1 MQWIKQKR
9 ILIGILTILILGGGI
24 FWSIQGSRQQATAPV
39 LNQADMS
46 IRKPDTLEQSDSG
59 MAAAKADATIWRI
72 DVKGGVLRPDVYL
85 FKTQPVVKDVLRR
98 AGGPL
103 DEVDLKRL
111 NLAAPVANGQ
121 VVYVPLGDETVP
133 TEYPL
138 PGFSSEEFLPKSE
151 TLNEEHN
158 KININQATQSELEKL
173 PGIGAKRAQDITT
186 FRQSHGLFR
195 QVDDLKNIAG
205 IGEKTLEKLK
215 GSITL

>member
-9 ILIGILTILILGGGI
+9 LLIGILVILMLSSGI
-24 FWSIQGSRQQATAPV
+24 FLAVQGSRQQATVPV
-39 LNQADMS
+39 LDQKAMLVS
-46 IRKPDTLEQSDSG
+46 EQGTLEQSSLG
-59 MAAAKADATIWRI
+59 AATAKADERLWRI
-72 DVKGGVLRPDVYL
+72 DVKGGVQSPDVYI

-121 VVYVPLGDETVP
+121 VVYVPLGDEAVP

-138 PGFSSEEFLPKSE
+138 PGFNIEGTLPKSE
-151 TLNEEHN
+151 MRNAEHN
-158 KININQATQSELEKL
+158 QININQATQAELEKL